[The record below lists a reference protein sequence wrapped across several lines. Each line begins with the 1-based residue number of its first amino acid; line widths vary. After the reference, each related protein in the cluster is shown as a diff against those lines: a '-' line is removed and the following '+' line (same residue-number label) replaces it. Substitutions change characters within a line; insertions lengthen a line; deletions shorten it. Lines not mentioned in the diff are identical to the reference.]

1 MEDSAADPLNLEEV
15 QGFGGRQA
23 CGYRN
28 RRPIVAK
35 TNREAKN
42 RDEFYG
48 AEIRGRGGVRSGAL
62 GRLEPSSAQQERAMR
77 EGIRDRESGNQV
89 VVDGV
94 RRGLGAVG
102 RCCLVEDVVMW

>member
-1 MEDSAADPLNLEEV
+1 MVARRAVIETGAQLWRKPI
-15 QGFGGRQA
+15 GRL
-23 CGYRN
+23 
-28 RRPIVAK
+28 
-35 TNREAKN
+35 KN